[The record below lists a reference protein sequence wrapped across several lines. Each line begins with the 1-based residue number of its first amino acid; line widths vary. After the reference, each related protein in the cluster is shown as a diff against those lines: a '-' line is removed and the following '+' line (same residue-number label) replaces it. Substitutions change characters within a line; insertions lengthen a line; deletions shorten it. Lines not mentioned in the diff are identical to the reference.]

1 MPTSNSSKKRSKKS
15 SVKEVTTK
23 RRVTARDLGRPFS
36 PSVLS
41 RAEIIANTYRL
52 VFEPDLDCG
61 YLGRSVEMPFVMGD
75 GKTIQSCAQETIK
88 ALIAAVATL
97 LESGERPPSPA
108 TAGKRD
114 RQVNVRVTADE
125 KMRLEEVAQREGFRS
140 VSDFMR
146 TAALNRAP

>member
-1 MPTSNSSKKRSKKS
+1 
-15 SVKEVTTK
+15 
-23 RRVTARDLGRPFS
+23 
-36 PSVLS
+36 
-41 RAEIIANTYRL
+41 
-52 VFEPDLDCG
+52 
-61 YLGRSVEMPFVMGD
+61 MPFVMGD